1 MSVFITFAIILF
13 GLAIIGGVTAFQVR
27 KHGRQILPWTKE
39 AKAIR
44 AIKREEELQASVRRV
59 LESQHKDWEDQFKG

>member
-1 MSVFITFAIILF
+1 MSVFITFAIVLF
-13 GLAIIGGVTAFQVR
+13 GLAIIGGVTALQVK

-44 AIKREEELQASVRRV
+44 AFKREEELQASVRKV
-59 LESQHKDWEDQFKG
+59 LQSQHKDWEDQFRS

>member
-1 MSVFITFAIILF
+1 MSVFITFAIVLF
-13 GLAIIGGVTAFQVR
+13 GLAAAGGILYVKVKQ
-27 KHGRQILPWTKE
+27 HGRQILPWTRE

>member
-13 GLAIIGGVTAFQVR
+13 GLSVIGGVTYLQVKR
-27 KHGRQILPWTKE
+27 HGRQILPWTRE

-44 AIKREEELQASVRRV
+44 AIRREEELQASIRRV
-59 LESQHKDWEDQFKG
+59 LDSQTKEWDDQFGQ

>member
-13 GLAIIGGVTAFQVR
+13 GLAVIAGVTALQVK
-27 KHGRQILPWTKE
+27 KHGRQILPWTRE

-59 LESQHKDWEDQFKG
+59 LDSQRKDWEDQFKG